1 MDQNF
6 NYMSTQQ
13 NYQPEFVT
21 RPCIGFFQLRELLS
35 REVHGPSPDQA
46 GQQGLHAPPEAAH
59 HGPHQANHLGGRTP
73 GRLLQGGPPS
83 NAGKVS
89 NLISFIIRVIPFH
102 SSLLNISLIPFGTE
116 RSN

>member
-1 MDQNF
+1 MT
-6 NYMSTQQ
+6 TQICH
-13 NYQPEFVT
+13 PVDML
-21 RPCIGFFQLRELLS
+21 FQLRELLS

-59 HGPHQANHLGGRTP
+59 HGPHQANHLGGRPP

-89 NLISFIIRVIPFH
+89 KLISFIIRVIPFH
-102 SSLLNISLIPFGTE
+102 SSLKHFIDSIWD
-116 RSN
+116 